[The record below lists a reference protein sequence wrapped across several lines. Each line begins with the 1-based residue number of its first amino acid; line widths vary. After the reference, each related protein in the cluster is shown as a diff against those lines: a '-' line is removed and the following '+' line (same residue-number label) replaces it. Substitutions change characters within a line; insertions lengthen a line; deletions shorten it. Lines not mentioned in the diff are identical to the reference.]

1 MSEKRPLLTISFLSS
16 GRGKTIKRCLDSIV
30 PLMERVD
37 SELII
42 VDTGCDEEIKALMA
56 NYTDQI
62 VPFTWCDDFSK
73 ARNAGLEKARGEWF
87 LYWMMMS
94 GSLIQ
99 KRLKSSF

>member
-42 VDTGCDEEIKALMA
+42 VDTGCDEEIKAL
-56 NYTDQI
+56 YL
-62 VPFTWCDDFSK
+62 V
-73 ARNAGLEKARGEWF
+73 
-87 LYWMMMS
+87 
-94 GSLIQ
+94 
-99 KRLKSSF
+99 